1 MLREHGLF
9 RILVVSDPFHSLRSR
24 LIAQELGLVA
34 YVSPTRTSPVR
45 GSAETRRELEEAA
58 GIAVG
63 RVIGFKRLL
72 SITG

>member
-1 MLREHGLF
+1 
-9 RILVVSDPFHSLRSR
+9 
-24 LIAQELGLVA
+24 LVA

-45 GSAETRRELEEAA
+45 GPSAFRRELTEAA
-58 GIAVG
+58 GICIG